1 MNWLKVQSFLRI
13 FSEVAHPGFIFFFQ
27 YSILRWCQGSTVFLL
42 GLAADLLEEGLE
54 EPSSQAALTKGLR
67 EILEGKA

>member
-27 YSILRWCQGSTVFLL
+27 YSIFRWCQGSSVLLL
-42 GLAADLLEEGLE
+42 GLAADLVEEGLE
-54 EPSSQAALTKGLR
+54 EPSSQVALTKCLR
-67 EILEGKA
+67 ELLEVKA